1 MTRRWPILLTL
12 LLLGGCADV
21 APTMPQE
28 NPVPGS
34 TLSSGFGVRE
44 NDPIKGY
51 TPGAHHDGYDLAA
64 KDGDPIHPSRDG
76 VVVFTGFVAGYG
88 NTVIVKHDEGWT
100 TLYGHA
106 KAIKAKVGDKVTTK
120 SVLALVGSTGR
131 STGPHLHYE
140 LRQNGVAV
148 DPMGFDPPSG
158 STRIQNAAKTRLP
171 DPPKLPIS
179 RLAKQNKLT
188 KPSKQNK
195 LSKHNKPNK
204 LSRQGRKSPFER
216 VKFNR
221 SESVKLSV
229 PVRKTETKRPVK
241 KLQNQ
246 PRPIPLGK
254 PSTTR

>member
-1 MTRRWPILLTL
+1 MTKPWLILFAL

-34 TLSSGFGVRE
+34 TLSSGFGSRE

-88 NTVIVKHDEGWT
+88 NTVVVKHDEGWT

-106 KAIKAKVGDKVTTK
+106 KKIRAKVGDKVTTK

-140 LRQNGVAV
+140 LRQNGVPV
-148 DPMGFDPPSG
+148 DPMGFDPSSG
-158 STRIQNAAKTRLP
+158 STSIQKARLP
-171 DPPKLPIS
+171 EPPKLPPA
-179 RLAKQNKLT
+179 RLVKQIKQGKQAKQA
-188 KPSKQNK
+188 KQVRN
-195 LSKHNKPNK
+195 
-204 LSRQGRKSPFER
+204 SPFEK
-216 VKFNR
+216 VTFAR
-221 SESVKLSV
+221 SESVKLSGGK
-229 PVRKTETKRPVK
+229 RKSELKQRTKRSTPVEK
-241 KLQNQ
+241 AKMNKRFA